1 MLCTFF
7 LNKTFFIIFKYGT
20 TALIWSA
27 RNGGKPKDLRTRT
40 ITQGDGCFFEVD
52 ERENIISLLISAGS
66 SVDAVGMYS
75 WTPLLVATRGN
86 HIEAVNLILENSPNV
101 NSVDRDGMTALA
113 VACKEGYSEI
123 AFKLLTA
130 GAYTNLQVIYAS

>member
-1 MLCTFF
+1 M
-7 LNKTFFIIFKYGT
+7 
-20 TALIWSA
+20 
-27 RNGGKPKDLRTRT
+27 
-40 ITQGDGCFFEVD
+40 D
-52 ERENIISLLISAGS
+52 EGENIISLLLAAGS
-66 SVDAVGMYS
+66 CIDAVGMYS

-86 HIEAVNLILENSPNV
+86 HVEAVNLILEKSPNV

-130 GAYTNLQVIYAS
+130 GAYTNLQVW